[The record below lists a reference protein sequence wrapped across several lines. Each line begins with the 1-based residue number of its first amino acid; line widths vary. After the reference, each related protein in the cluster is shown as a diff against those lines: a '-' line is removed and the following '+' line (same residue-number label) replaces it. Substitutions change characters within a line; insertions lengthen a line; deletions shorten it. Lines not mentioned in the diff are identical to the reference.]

1 MILHAV
7 THPSVPAT
15 KPRNKRFNNASRG
28 ALQAVAQTRHVAH
41 ASVSISAAQ
50 GKVVQAAAHANPAS
64 AAAATSDA
72 PVALLAFVR
81 VFICSC
87 LYARVYMLWFTKLG
101 YTIHVS

>member
-28 ALQAVAQTRHVAH
+28 ALQAVAQTRQVAH

-50 GKVVQAAAHANPAS
+50 GKVVQAAAHAIPAS

-72 PVALLAFVR
+72 MFDAIVALLAFVL

-87 LYARVYMLWFTKLG
+87 SCNLVIL
-101 YTIHVS
+101 